1 MPETASQASSSAA
14 SGAARPPARRRGRG
28 LDPESVLS
36 IAVGVFNE
44 RGYDGTSME
53 DLAKALG
60 VTKSA
65 IYYHVP
71 GKEELLAR
79 ALDRALD
86 GLFAMVADE
95 RAASGS
101 AVDRLEW
108 VVRQSVRIL
117 VERLPYVTLLLRVRG
132 NSGTEQAAL
141 ERRREFDRFVSGLV
155 GEAVAEGAI
164 RADVDPGLV
173 TRLLFGTV
181 NSITEWYRPGR
192 GASADDLADALLSMT
207 FDGLRP
213 HPA

>member
-1 MPETASQASSSAA
+1 MAA
-14 SGAARPPARRRGRG
+14 STPIRQRRRGH
-28 LDPESVLS
+28 DPESVLS

-53 DLAKALG
+53 DLARALG

-71 GKEELLAR
+71 GKEQLLAR

-86 GLFAMVADE
+86 GLFEMVADH
-95 RAASGS
+95 RAVPGPAIE
-101 AVDRLEW
+101 RLEW
-108 VVRQSVRIL
+108 VVRHSVRIL

-132 NSGTEQAAL
+132 NSPTELAAL

-155 GEAVAEGAI
+155 KEAAADGSI

-181 NSITEWYRPGR
+181 NSITEWYQPAR
-192 GASADDLADALLSMT
+192 GGSADELADGLLKMT
-207 FDGLRP
+207 FGGLRV
-213 HPA
+213 

>member
-1 MPETASQASSSAA
+1 M
-14 SGAARPPARRRGRG
+14 
-28 LDPESVLS
+28 LS